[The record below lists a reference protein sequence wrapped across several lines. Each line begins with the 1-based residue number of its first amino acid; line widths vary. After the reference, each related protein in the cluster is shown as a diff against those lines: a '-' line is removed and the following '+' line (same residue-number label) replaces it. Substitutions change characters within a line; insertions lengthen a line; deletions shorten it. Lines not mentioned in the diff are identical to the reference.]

1 MLDICSRQ
9 TAPEGILHIGVI
21 GAGRIGA
28 LHAHN
33 LRQLPT
39 VDEVSISDSDEARV
53 RGLADSI
60 DVGIAQTVPEL
71 LERVDGVVVATPTAA
86 HARLT
91 LAAVEAGVPVLCE
104 KPISLD
110 LATTDQVLATVARA
124 GVALQVGF
132 QRRFDPAFVEARRRV
147 AAGDLGRV
155 YLARMAAH
163 DAEPP
168 PESYLPASGGIFLD
182 LHIHDFDA
190 VRWLTGQDIVEVYA
204 DGAVVNE
211 MFGRHDDV
219 DVTSIVMRLS
229 DGALAISTGSRHDP
243 VGYDHRTE
251 ILGSRDCLSMGYD
264 STLALRPAD
273 APPDQPSQTYRTFIE
288 RFAAAYRE
296 EVAQFVELV
305 GGRAANQCT
314 GYDAREAL
322 VAALAAT
329 VSRRERRPVQTAE
342 IAAGSVVGA

>member
-1 MLDICSRQ
+1 M
-9 TAPEGILHIGVI
+9 HIGVI

-28 LHAHN
+28 LHARN
-33 LRQLPT
+33 LRQLST
-39 VDEVSISDSDEARV
+39 VDEVSISDNDEDRV
-53 RGLADSI
+53 RELASTI
-60 DVGIAQTVPEL
+60 DVGVALTVEEL
-71 LERVDGVVVATPTAA
+71 LGRVDGVVVATPTAA

-91 LAAVEAGVPVLCE
+91 LEAVEAGVPVLCE

-147 AAGDLGRV
+147 ADGDIGRV

-168 PESYLPASGGIFLD
+168 PESYLPDSGGIFLD

-204 DGAVVNE
+204 DGAVTSE
-211 MFGRHDDV
+211 MFGRHDDA
-219 DVTSIVMRLS
+219 DVTSVVLRLS
-229 DGALAISTGSRHDP
+229 DGALAVTTGSRHDP
-243 VGYDHRTE
+243 LGYDHRTE
-251 ILGSRDCLSMGYD
+251 LIGSRDCLSMGYD
-264 STLALRPAD
+264 ATLALRSAD
-273 APPDQPSQTYRTFIE
+273 APEQPRPQTYGSFIE
-288 RFAAAYRE
+288 RFAVAYRE
-296 EVAQFVELV
+296 EVRQFVELV
-305 GGRAANQCT
+305 AGRTANQCT

-329 VSRRERRPVQTAE
+329 VSRREHRPVQTAE

>member
-1 MLDICSRQ
+1 V
-9 TAPEGILHIGVI
+9 PPEEGILHIGVI

-33 LRQLPT
+33 LQQLLT
-39 VDEVSISDSDEARV
+39 VDEVSISDNDETRV
-53 RGLADSI
+53 RQLAGAI
-60 DVGIAQTVPEL
+60 GAHVAETVEDL

-110 LATTDQVLATVARA
+110 LATTDQVLATVAQA

-168 PESYLPASGGIFLD
+168 PESYLPPSGGIFLD

-243 VGYDHRTE
+243 LGYDHRTE
-251 ILGSRDCLSMGYD
+251 LLGSRDCLSMGYD
-264 STLALRPAD
+264 STLALRPTEAE
-273 APPDQPSQTYRTFIE
+273 APPPQTYRTFIE